1 MWPPLTVRPAQ
12 VALGEIDD
20 GRRRHA
26 LQATLWGCDRA
37 ARLVDQLLTRARLEA
52 AELPVLGDVDPGDLV
67 RQVVA
72 DLAPAA
78 MRKQQTLE
86 LDAAEGC
93 IVGGDATLL
102 AVLVR
107 NLVDNAIRY
116 SPADATLKM
125 AVAKSAGSVVLQVD
139 DSGPGLRDE
148 DLKRMG
154 ERFFR
159 VLGSAEAGSG
169 LGWSIVRRIAA
180 VQRAE
185 LRVFRSKLLGGL
197 AVEVEWL
204 R

>member
-1 MWPPLTVRPAQ
+1 MWPPSTVRPAQ
-12 VALGEIDD
+12 VALGETDD

-26 LQATLWGCDRA
+26 LQATLSGCDRA
-37 ARLVDQLLTRARLEA
+37 ARLVDQLLTLARLEA
-52 AELPVLGDVDPGDLV
+52 VELPVLGDVDLGDLV

-78 MRKQQTLE
+78 IRKQQTLE
-86 LDAAEGC
+86 VDAADGC
-93 IVGGDATLL
+93 FVGGDAALL
-102 AVLVR
+102 VVMVR
-107 NLVDNAIRY
+107 NLVDNAIRC
-116 SPADATLKM
+116 PADATLKM
-125 AVAKSAGSVVLQVD
+125 AVVASPGSVVLLVD

-159 VLGSAEAGSG
+159 VLGSTEAGSG